1 MAAILQIGGHRQNGK
16 QSAVEDDVTDRY
28 ASARSQLDAGR
39 HQGKE
44 DAGAQHP
51 QRLNAHLR
59 VHEANAGPL
68 QGFAARRGDNSFIY
82 KNVVRLADFI
92 ASYGGE

>member
-1 MAAILQIGGHRQNGK
+1 MTAILQVGGHRQNGK
-16 QSAVEDDVTDRY
+16 QTAVEDDVTDRY

-59 VHEANAGPL
+59 VHEANAEPV
-68 QGFAARRGDNSFIY
+68 QGFATGRRDNLFIY

-92 ASYGGE
+92 ASYGRE